1 MAPVTSKKAK
11 LDNGESSAEQDG
23 DEHPSTKLFREYL
36 RIKSVQPNPDYES
49 CNEFLKRQ
57 AARLELDYHI
67 TEMVPGKPIF
77 IMTWPGTEPDLPS
90 VLLNSH
96 TDVVPVYEEHWKHDP
111 FAAVKEPNGD
121 IYARGTQDMK
131 SVGIQHIEAIYKLK
145 VEQKLR
151 FKRTIHLCFI
161 ADEEI
166 GGHDGMAKYVL
177 SQEFKQLNIGLALDE
192 GLATPDDVIPVYYGE
207 RNVFWVKFHCHGN
220 PGHGSRFIKDT
231 AAEKVQYLTN
241 KLLGYREVQKKRFEA
256 DPTSDL
262 GDFTTI
268 NLTYMEG
275 GFAGQ
280 LNVVP
285 NKFIVGFDMRICPTT
300 DIKKFEEQL
309 NAWCEEAGGNI
320 SIQYEQKFTDQT
332 VTSTAEDDLWF
343 RAFKAG
349 CDKSNVKFALR
360 IFPAGTD
367 SRYIREVGI
376 PAFGFS
382 PMPNTPILL
391 HDHNE
396 FLNEKIFLDGIP
408 IFCNIIKEIANA

>member
-320 SIQYEQKFTDQT
+320 SIEYQRKCTDQT

-343 RAFKAG
+343 RAFKIG
-349 CDKSNVKFALR
+349 CEKSNLKFDLK
-360 IFPAGTD
+360 IFPAATD
-367 SRYIREVGI
+367 SRYLREVGI

-382 PMPNTPILL
+382 PMPHTPILL

-396 FLNEKIFLDGIP
+396 FLNEKIFLEGIP

>member
-309 NAWCEEAGGNI
+309 NAWCEE
-320 SIQYEQKFTDQT
+320 
-332 VTSTAEDDLWF
+332 V
-343 RAFKAG
+343 
-349 CDKSNVKFALR
+349 R
-360 IFPAGTD
+360 ILEP
-367 SRYIREVGI
+367 
-376 PAFGFS
+376 
-382 PMPNTPILL
+382 
-391 HDHNE
+391 
-396 FLNEKIFLDGIP
+396 FLQL
-408 IFCNIIKEIANA
+408 